1 MDETRVKNALV
12 PHMAKDETCLQ
23 RLIIISATFGSVM
36 QRDVALRALTALLNT
51 WTETVEG
58 YHQKNEIMINET

>member
-12 PHMAKDETCLQ
+12 PHMAKDETSLQ
-23 RLIIISATFGSVM
+23 RSIIISATFGSVM
-36 QRDVALRALTALLNT
+36 QRDVALRALTALLNI